1 MSDPRVYEGKL
12 DGSGLKLGFVVGRFN
27 SFISERLL
35 SGALDAAKRHGVA
48 DDAVD
53 VVWVPGSFDMP
64 LVAKRLVESGK
75 YDAVCALGAVIRG
88 GTPHFEHIAG
98 QVARGLAQVS
108 WDSGVPISF
117 GVLTTDTIEQAIER
131 AGTKAG
137 NRGYDATV
145 AAIEMA
151 QLLKV
156 LPAGS

>member
-1 MSDPRVYEGKL
+1 MSEARVYEGKL

-27 SFISERLL
+27 SFISDRLL
-35 SGALDAAKRHGVA
+35 VGALDAAKRHGVA
-48 DDAVD
+48 SDAVD
-53 VVWVPGSFDMP
+53 VVWVPGAFDMP
-64 LVAKRLVESGK
+64 LVAKRLADSGD
-75 YDAVCALGAVIRG
+75 YDAICALGAVIRG
-88 GTPHFEHIAG
+88 GTPHFEHVAG

-108 WDSGVPISF
+108 CDSGVPISF

-156 LPAGS
+156 LPVGS